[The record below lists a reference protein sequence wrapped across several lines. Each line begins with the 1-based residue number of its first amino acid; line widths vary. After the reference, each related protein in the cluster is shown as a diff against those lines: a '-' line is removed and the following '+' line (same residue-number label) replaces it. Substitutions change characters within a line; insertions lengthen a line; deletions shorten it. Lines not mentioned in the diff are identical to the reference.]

1 MPTYRFPVHTE
12 RIEENGPGF
21 AEPLLQL
28 GEPRRRQRTEFLV
41 AREEEVMTKTLDEIE
56 VEFQRLSVLG
66 DDGRVGK

>member
-1 MPTYRFPVHTE
+1 MPTYRFPVLAE

-28 GEPRRRQRTEFLV
+28 GEPRRRQRTEFLA
-41 AREEEVMTKTLDEIE
+41 AREEEADDE